1 MVTDMKQRP
10 NRKQE
15 KSLATQEALMDAAE
29 TLIAAKGPHYVTI
42 KDIVNAANQKNPS
55 VLQYHFKTMGGLL
68 EALHLR
74 RVAQTRLHRSK
85 LLERALIAKG
95 KLELRDL
102 CGLMIRPALELARKD
117 KQYRAYAAAFGHEI
131 AITGDSAFEVV
142 SRTGGGSGFVIGKL
156 LRDALP
162 KLDETT
168 FRARMDL
175 AMRMCSAAVS
185 HHVRQKKPLS
195 GTRAD
200 FFTNTLIDALVGV
213 LSAAPFNN
221 GNRK

>member
-1 MVTDMKQRP
+1 MKQRP

-42 KDIVNAANQKNPS
+42 KDIVKAANQKNPS
-55 VLQYHFKTMGGLL
+55 VLQYHFKTMDGLL

-74 RVAQTRLHRSK
+74 RIAQTRLYRSK
-85 LLERALIAKG
+85 LLERALIAKR

-102 CGLMIRPALELARKD
+102 CELMIRPALELARKD
-117 KQYRAYAAAFGHEI
+117 RQYRAYAAAFGHEI

-213 LSAAPFNN
+213 LSAAPSNN
-221 GNRK
+221 GNPK

>member
-1 MVTDMKQRP
+1 MTQQP
-10 NRKQE
+10 NRKRE

-42 KDIVNAANQKNPS
+42 KDIVKAASQKNPS
-55 VLQYHFKTMGGLL
+55 VLQYHFKTMDGLL

-74 RVAQTRLHRSK
+74 RIAQTRLYRSK
-85 LLERALIAKG
+85 LLERALIAKR

-102 CGLMIRPALELARKD
+102 CELMIRPALELAKKD

-131 AITGDSAFEVV
+131 AMTGDSAFEVV
-142 SRTGGGSGFVIGKL
+142 SRSGGGGGSGFVIGKL

-162 KLDETT
+162 KLDEIT

-175 AMRMCSAAVS
+175 AVRMCSARRAYAA
-185 HHVRQKKPLS
+185 LS
-195 GTRAD
+195 RYGGVWRHDGGACQEEPCQPSVV
-200 FFTNTLIDALVGV
+200 LGAAAAARGPKV
-213 LSAAPFNN
+213 LS
-221 GNRK
+221 

>member
-1 MVTDMKQRP
+1 MVTYMKQRP

-85 LLERALIAKG
+85 LLERALIAEG

-131 AITGDSAFEVV
+131 AIIGDSVFEVV

-185 HHVRQKKPLS
+185 HHIRQKKPLS

>member
-1 MVTDMKQRP
+1 MKQQP
-10 NRKQE
+10 NRKRE

-42 KDIVNAANQKNPS
+42 KDIVKAANQKNPS
-55 VLQYHFKTMGGLL
+55 VLQYHFKTMDGLL

-74 RVAQTRLHRSK
+74 RIAQTRLYRSK
-85 LLERALIAKG
+85 LLERTLIAKG

-102 CGLMIRPALELARKD
+102 CELMIRPALELANKD

-142 SRTGGGSGFVIGKL
+142 SRTGGGGGSGFVIGKL
-156 LRDALP
+156 LRNALP
-162 KLDETT
+162 MLDETT

-175 AMRMCSAAVS
+175 AVRMCSAAVS
-185 HHVRQKKPLS
+185 HHVRQKKPLR
-195 GTRAD
+195 GKRAE

-213 LSAAPFNN
+213 LSAAPSNN
-221 GNRK
+221 GNPK